1 MANIGP
7 TRVHHGCQNW
17 VEALGNRDW
26 SGVSSLV
33 VLVQEPVWRIYGRG
47 IGQLLD
53 ALPLPSCVEIVPD
66 GEALKTLDHFSH
78 YSQQL
83 ALLGVDRKSEL
94 LAFGG
99 GTLGDFCGFLAAC
112 YMRGIPWSLVP
123 TTLLA
128 QQDASVGGKVA
139 VNLPQGKNLV
149 GQFWPPRDVYM
160 DPSFLTTLPWRE
172 QVAGYMELLKHGV
185 LAGPPLFDQVRQ
197 MPLHLHWPDFQGV
210 LRAGLEVKAA
220 LVELDPR
227 ESGVR
232 KLLNLGHT
240 LAHAL
245 ETASDYALLHGEAV
259 GMGLIF
265 AGLLGNA
272 LGHAYD
278 WREMNES
285 ILRRLPPAA
294 FVDWDLTVLR
304 QLMSHDKKVEKGVI
318 TWVVPARPGQVECA
332 SAIEDR
338 LIGECLKQWASLLS

>member
-1 MANIGP
+1 MATIGP
-7 TRVHHGCQNW
+7 TKVHHGCQIW
-17 VEALGNRDW
+17 AEALGKRDW
-26 SGVSSLV
+26 SNVSSLV
-33 VLVQEPVWRIYGRG
+33 VLVQEPVWQIYGQAIRD
-47 IGQLLD
+47 LLSS
-53 ALPLPSCVEIVPD
+53 LPLPSSLEIVPD
-66 GEALKTLDHFSH
+66 GEGLKTLDHFSL
-78 YSQQL
+78 YSQRL
-83 ALLGVDRKSEL
+83 AVLAADRKSEL
-94 LAFGG
+94 LAIGG

-112 YMRGIPWSLVP
+112 YMRGLTWSFVP

-160 DPSFLTTLPWRE
+160 DSSFLTTLPWRE

-185 LAGPPLFDQVRQ
+185 LAGSPLFEQVNQ
-197 MPLHLHWPDFQGV
+197 LPLHIHWPDCQSM
-210 LRAGLEVKAA
+210 LLAGLEVKAA

-227 ESGVR
+227 ESGPR

-245 ETASDYALLHGEAV
+245 ETASAYALLHGEAV

-265 AGLLGNA
+265 AGMLGNA

-278 WREMNES
+278 WREMNEAV
-285 ILRRLPPAA
+285 LKRLPPNA
-294 FVDWDLTVLR
+294 FVSWNLAQLR

-332 SAIEDR
+332 SAVEDR
-338 LIGECLKQWASLLS
+338 LIGECLEQWASLLS